1 MGRNPLARPER
12 GENVLVVIESGQHEH
27 PAAVCGRV
35 ADDPPRS
42 FQPVDPRHPDVHQDD
57 VRLAPT
63 DPVDP
68 RRAVVGTTDHR
79 ERWIRGEDRLQT
91 AARELVVVDEE
102 DPDRTVVGAGHRAG
116 TSGL

>member
-42 FQPVDPRHPDVHQDD
+42 FQPVDPRHPDVHQ
-57 VRLAPT
+57 
-63 DPVDP
+63 
-68 RRAVVGTTDHR
+68 HH
-79 ERWIRGEDRLQT
+79 
-91 AARELVVVDEE
+91 
-102 DPDRTVVGAGHRAG
+102 VGALLAHQRDGLQPVAG
-116 TSGL
+116 QTRDLEARLVAKQ